1 MYLMDCKAQIA
12 LAKMIG
18 RDDAAA
24 TLQARFDTVNKA
36 MLKTLWNESAGYFQ
50 NKLSADL
57 APVDRMAPTHFYPM
71 LAGPEAGPSADQVK
85 TTIKKHLT
93 NPKRFAV
100 WPTGESPTDH
110 PVPPAE
116 ARPDGPGWSTWP
128 APCAA

>member
-50 NKLSADL
+50 
-57 APVDRMAPTHFYPM
+57 VIPT
-71 LAGPEAGPSADQVK
+71 PS
-85 TTIKKHLT
+85 HL
-93 NPKRFAV
+93 
-100 WPTGESPTDH
+100 
-110 PVPPAE
+110 
-116 ARPDGPGWSTWP
+116 
-128 APCAA
+128 